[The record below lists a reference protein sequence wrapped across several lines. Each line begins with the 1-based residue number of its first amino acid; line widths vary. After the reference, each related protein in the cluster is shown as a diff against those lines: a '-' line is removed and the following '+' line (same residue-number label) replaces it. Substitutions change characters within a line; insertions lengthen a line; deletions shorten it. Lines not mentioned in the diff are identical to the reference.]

1 MWSPS
6 NRQTRSV
13 TLRGLVELLGAYGM
27 NTVGILSG
35 HVQRCSLL
43 VATCL
48 ILSTTVAKAEP
59 ITEQQAHA
67 IGVDAYLYF
76 YSLVTM
82 DLTRRHAGTFA
93 KVFIGPPKP
102 LPVSTF
108 VSCSTQLRYPLFV
121 GVASSSRR

>member
-1 MWSPS
+1 
-6 NRQTRSV
+6 
-13 TLRGLVELLGAYGM
+13 M

-82 DLTRRHAGTFA
+82 DLTRNHLTNVETGKGFGGPMNTFA
-93 KVFIGPPKP
+93 N
-102 LPVSTF
+102 VS
-108 VSCSTQLRYPLFV
+108 VSNCARSSRGSAQLRYPLFV
-121 GVASSSRR
+121 GVA